1 MVDWFMEH
9 WDEYVGVSFLKRNN
23 PLATAEE
30 LGFKYLPQECVSRER
45 YEAYRRRLSPID
57 ISEDKSAE
65 LLDQAERALADDPA
79 RAGGADGDRSGPA
92 GRPRGVDLLL
102 VGAPRSGKRL
112 GQRSGAVLG
121 PAA

>member
-1 MVDWFMEH
+1 
-9 WDEYVGVSFLKRNN
+9 WDEYVGVSLLKRNN

-65 LLDQAERALADDPA
+65 LLDQGECAT
-79 RAGGADGDRSGPA
+79 GGCPIR
-92 GRPRGVDLLL
+92 
-102 VGAPRSGKRL
+102 
-112 GQRSGAVLG
+112 
-121 PAA
+121 